1 MDVREL
7 FPTLNPHQ
15 LAYVNLDLPNP
26 QNGEYMLCAF
36 HIIPGGKL
44 NILQAAC
51 EMAAES
57 STGTNFLVQTETPF
71 SREMNALVY
80 KADLEK
86 NLVRVAYP
94 RRLFDRGGNVQ
105 NILTYIAGNVFG
117 MKEIQALKILD
128 VRFPP
133 SMLEQYDGPS
143 YTLDDM
149 RKYLNVYERPIL

>member
-1 MDVREL
+1 
-7 FPTLNPHQ
+7 
-15 LAYVNLDLPNP
+15 
-26 QNGEYMLCAF
+26 
-36 HIIPGGKL
+36 
-44 NILQAAC
+44 
-51 EMAAES
+51 MAAES